1 MCHQIRSSDLADNR
15 WTVRR
20 RRSRAVDERYT
31 RIIRRNLLTVFDRL
45 ITITGFTGVRAS
57 LDHGVRTLVCNC
69 IVKVLQSD
77 SRRPCGY
84 VARSS
89 GLPRRHA
96 RPVEI
101 VKVVQPPG
109 SSFENHLH
117 LLCTYLPLPI
127 RAHFFVELS
136 SYTFPN
142 NPTQLFLLLY
152 HLYILLPMRP
162 LFFQIIH
169 AIDIDFSRFGS
180 RSKVQASR
188 IFRNFGSLASARFGS
203 RASRSQQWGEGDRL
217 SCANLVASI

>member
-1 MCHQIRSSDLADNR
+1 M
-15 WTVRR
+15 
-20 RRSRAVDERYT
+20 DERYT

-57 LDHGVRTLVCNC
+57 LDHGVRTLVRNC

-142 NPTQLFLLLY
+142 NPTQLFLLPPIS
-152 HLYILLPMRP
+152 HLYSPLYLPPFLSNHPRDRYR
-162 LFFQIIH
+162 FFSIRVAQQSASKQDLSKFWLSGLCQIRISSF
-169 AIDIDFSRFGS
+169 AFPTMGGGG
-180 RSKVQASR
+180 QAFLR
-188 IFRNFGSLASARFGS
+188 
-203 RASRSQQWGEGDRL
+203 
-217 SCANLVASI
+217 

>member
-1 MCHQIRSSDLADNR
+1 M
-15 WTVRR
+15 
-20 RRSRAVDERYT
+20 DERYT

-57 LDHGVRTLVCNC
+57 LDHGVRTLVRNC

-180 RSKVQASR
+180 RSKVQA
-188 IFRNFGSLASARFGS
+188 GSFEILASARFGS

>member
-1 MCHQIRSSDLADNR
+1 M
-15 WTVRR
+15 
-20 RRSRAVDERYT
+20 DERYT
-31 RIIRRNLLTVFDRL
+31 RIIRRNLPTVFDRL

-57 LDHGVRTLVCNC
+57 LDHGVRTLVRNC

-77 SRRPCGY
+77 SRRTCGY

-142 NPTQLFLLLY
+142 NPTQLFLLPPIS

-180 RSKVQASR
+180 RSKVQAGSFEILALWPLPDSDLELRVPNNGGRGTGFPALISWLASR
-188 IFRNFGSLASARFGS
+188 I
-203 RASRSQQWGEGDRL
+203 
-217 SCANLVASI
+217 